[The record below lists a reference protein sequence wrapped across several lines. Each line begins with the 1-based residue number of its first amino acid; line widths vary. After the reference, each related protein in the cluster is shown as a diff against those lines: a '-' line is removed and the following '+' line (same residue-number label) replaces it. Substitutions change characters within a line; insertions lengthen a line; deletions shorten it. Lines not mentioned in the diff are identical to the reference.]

1 MRDALAGAGFD
12 PDIMND
18 DNIPIGL
25 VNMGLEKGKDTF
37 SFIMR
42 AAIWAEKF
50 IGDQF
55 LKHSCSKPGSS
66 CK

>member
-1 MRDALAGAGFD
+1 
-12 PDIMND
+12 MND